1 MSESNEKAPS
11 VFLQCFGRI
20 EDPRLERQKKHQL
33 IDIIAIAVCATI
45 AGADGWV
52 AIALYARSK
61 EDWLRTFLN
70 LPNGIPSHDT
80 FGRVFSLLDPKAFQD
95 AFREWVG
102 IIQGKIEGVVAID
115 GKTARGSHDRAN
127 GKQAVHI
134 VSAWA
139 VENGVSLGQ
148 VKVDGKSNEIT
159 AIPEL
164 LRLLD
169 LKGCLVTI
177 DAMGC
182 QRDIAKQIVGRGG
195 DYLLAVKGNQ
205 ETLAED
211 VEQEFKHAQADGFA
225 HMDHLYRE
233 TLEKG
238 HGRIEKR
245 QYWYTRD
252 VQGLGTLE
260 RWPKLNGMVM
270 CRATRT
276 EQGETTVEDR
286 YFITSAAHDNVATIA
301 DAVRA
306 HWQIEN
312 GLHWV
317 LDVAFGEDQS
327 RIRSG
332 YAAENIATIRKIA
345 NNALKQCNSRKGGVK
360 TKRLQ
365 AGWDDRF
372 MEEILLAL

>member
-1 MSESNEKAPS
+1 MSEKCKP
-11 VFLQCFGRI
+11 VFLECFGRI
-20 EDPRLERQKKHQL
+20 EDPRMDRQKKHKL

-45 AGADGWV
+45 GSADGWA
-52 AIALYARSK
+52 AIALYGRSK
-61 EDWLRTFLN
+61 ESWLRTFLE
-70 LPNGIPSHDT
+70 LENGIPSHDT
-80 FGRVFSLLDPKAFQD
+80 FGRVFGVLDPQAFQD

-102 IIQGKIEGVVAID
+102 IIQGKIEGVVALD

-127 GKQAVHI
+127 GKQAIHI

-139 VENGVSLGQ
+139 VESGLSLGQ
-148 VKVDGKSNEIT
+148 VKVNDKSNEIT

-164 LRLLD
+164 LKLLK
-169 LKGCLVTI
+169 LNGCLVTI

-182 QRDIAKQIVGRGG
+182 QREIAQNILDAGG

-233 TLEKG
+233 TVEKG

-245 QYWYTRD
+245 QYWYTHD

-260 RWPKLNGMVM
+260 RWPKLNGVVM

-276 EQGETTVEDR
+276 DQGKTTVEDR
-286 YFITSAAHDNVATIA
+286 YFITSSTHDDVAKIS

-306 HWQIEN
+306 HWGIEN

-317 LDVAFGEDQS
+317 LDVAFDEDHS

-332 YAAENIATIRKIA
+332 YAAENIAAIRKIA
-345 NNALKQCNSRKGGVK
+345 NNVLKQCTSRKGGVK
-360 TKRLQ
+360 AKRLQ

>member
-1 MSESNEKAPS
+1 MSEKEQP
-11 VFLQCFGRI
+11 VFLKCFGRI
-20 EDPRLERQKKHQL
+20 EDPRLDRQKRHKL
-33 IDIIAIAVCATI
+33 IDLIAMAVCATI

-52 AIALYARSK
+52 GIALYARSK
-61 EDWLRTFLN
+61 EAWLRTFLE

-80 FGRVFSLLDPKAFQD
+80 FGRVFGLLDPQAFQE

-102 IIQGKIEGVVAID
+102 IIQGKIDGVVAID

-127 GKQAVHI
+127 GKKAIHI

-139 VENGVSLGQ
+139 ADNGVSLGQ
-148 VKVDGKSNEIT
+148 VKVDDKSNEIT

-164 LRLLD
+164 LGLLD
-169 LKGCLVTI
+169 LRGCLVTV

-182 QRDIAKQIVGRGG
+182 QRDIAGQIVRAGA
-195 DYLLAVKGNQ
+195 DYLLAVKDNQ

-233 TLEKG
+233 TVEKG

-245 QYWYTRD
+245 QYWYTHD
-252 VQGLGTLE
+252 VQGLGTLG
-260 RWPKLNGMVM
+260 RWPNLNGMIM

-276 EQGETTVEDR
+276 EKGQTSVEDR
-286 YFITSAAHDNVATIA
+286 YFITSAVHDDVVKIT

-306 HWQIEN
+306 HWGIEN

-317 LDVAFGEDQS
+317 LDVAFLEDQS
-327 RIRSG
+327 RIRLG
-332 YAAENIATIRKIA
+332 YAAENIAAIRKIA
-345 NNALKQCNSRKGGVK
+345 NNALKKCTSRKGGVK
-360 TKRLQ
+360 NKRLQ

-372 MEEILLAL
+372 MEDIIMAM

>member
-1 MSESNEKAPS
+1 MSESYEKVPS
-11 VFLQCFGRI
+11 VFLQCFGGI
-20 EDPRLERQKKHQL
+20 EDPRLDRQKKHKL

-52 AIALYARSK
+52 AVALYARSK
-61 EDWLRTFLN
+61 ETWLRSFLE
-70 LPNGIPSHDT
+70 LENGIPSHDT
-80 FGRVFSLLDPKAFQD
+80 FGRVFCLLDPQAFQD
-95 AFREWVG
+95 AFRQWVN

-127 GKQAVHI
+127 GKQAIHI

-148 VKVDGKSNEIT
+148 IKVDDKSNEIT

-164 LRLLD
+164 LKLLD
-169 LKGCLVTI
+169 LNGCLVTI

-182 QRDIAKQIVGRGG
+182 QRDIAQKILDAGG

-211 VEQEFKHAQADGFA
+211 VEQEFKYAQADGFA

-245 QYWYTRD
+245 QYWYTHD

-276 EQGETTVEDR
+276 EQGQTSVEDR
-286 YFITSAAHDNVATIA
+286 YFITSAAHDDVAKIA

-332 YAAENIATIRKIA
+332 YAAENIAAIRKIA
-345 NNALKQCNSRKGGVK
+345 NNALKQCTSRKGGLK
-360 TKRLQ
+360 AKRLQ

>member
-1 MSESNEKAPS
+1 MNEKNEKECP
-11 VFLQCFGRI
+11 VFLDCFGRI
-20 EDPRLERQKKHQL
+20 KDPRLDRQKKHKL
-33 IDIIAIAVCATI
+33 IDIIAMAVCATI

-52 AIALYARSK
+52 AIALYAKSK
-61 EDWLRTFLN
+61 EAWLRTFLE

-80 FGRVFSLLDPKAFQD
+80 FGRVFSLLDPQAFQD

-102 IIQGKIEGVVAID
+102 VIQGKIKGIVAID

-127 GKQAVHI
+127 GKQAIHI

-148 VKVDGKSNEIT
+148 VKVDDKSNEIT

-164 LRLLD
+164 LSLLD

-182 QRDIAKQIVGRGG
+182 QRDIAQQIVEAGG

-211 VEQEFKHAQADGFA
+211 VEQEFKHAQAEGFA

-233 TLEKG
+233 TVEKG

-252 VQGLGTLE
+252 IQGLGTLE

-276 EQGETTVEDR
+276 EKGDTTVEDR
-286 YFITSAAHDNVATIA
+286 YFITSADHDDVALIA

-306 HWQIEN
+306 HWHIEN

-332 YAAENIATIRKIA
+332 YAAENIAAIRKIA
-345 NNALKQCNSRKGGVK
+345 NNTLKQCISRKGGIK
-360 TKRLQ
+360 AKRLQ

-372 MEEILLAL
+372 MKEILLAL

>member
-1 MSESNEKAPS
+1 MSKKSKTAQP
-11 VFLQCFGRI
+11 VFLKCFGEI
-20 EDPRLERQKKHQL
+20 EDPRLDRQKKHKL
-33 IDIIAIAVCATI
+33 IDILAIAVCATI

-52 AIALYARSK
+52 AIALYAKSK
-61 EDWLRTFLN
+61 EAWLRTFLE

-80 FGRVFSLLDPKAFQD
+80 LGRVFSLIDPQAFQS
-95 AFREWVG
+95 AFRQWVG
-102 IIQGKIEGVVAID
+102 LIQGKVQGVVAVD

-127 GKQAVHI
+127 GKQAIHI

-164 LRLLD
+164 LSLLD
-169 LKGCLVTI
+169 LHGCLVTI

-182 QRDIAKQIVGRGG
+182 QRDIAQQIVDAGG
-195 DYLLAVKGNQ
+195 DYLLVVKGNQ

-211 VEQEFKHAQADGFA
+211 VEEEFKQAQADGFA
-225 HMDHLYRE
+225 HMEHLYHE
-233 TLEKG
+233 TLDKG

-270 CRATRT
+270 CRSTRT
-276 EQGETTVEDR
+276 EHGKTTVEDR
-286 YFITSAAHDNVATIA
+286 YFITSAVQNDVAKIA
-301 DAVRA
+301 GAVRA
-306 HWQIEN
+306 HWGIEN

-317 LDVAFGEDQS
+317 LDVAFLEDQS

-332 YAAENIATIRKIA
+332 YAAENIAAIRKIA
-345 NNALKQCNSRKGGVK
+345 NNALKQCTSRQGGMK
-360 TKRLQ
+360 AKRLQ
-365 AGWDDRF
+365 AGWDNRF
-372 MEEILLAL
+372 MKEILMAL

>member
-1 MSESNEKAPS
+1 MSERNEKTPS
-11 VFLQCFGRI
+11 VFLECFGRI
-20 EDPRLERQKKHQL
+20 EDPRLDRQKKHTL

-45 AGADGWV
+45 AGADGW
-52 AIALYARSK
+52 APIALYARSK
-61 EDWLRTFLN
+61 EAWLRTFLE

-80 FGRVFSLLDPKAFQD
+80 FGRVFCLLDPQAFQD
-95 AFREWVG
+95 AFRQWVG
-102 IIQGKIEGVVAID
+102 LIQGKIEGVVAID

-127 GKQAVHI
+127 GKQAIHL

-139 VENGVSLGQ
+139 VANGVSLGQ
-148 VKVDGKSNEIT
+148 VKVDDKSNEIT

-164 LRLLD
+164 LSLLEI
-169 LKGCLVTI
+169 KGCLVTI

-182 QRDIAKQIVGRGG
+182 QRDIAQKIVDAGA

-233 TLEKG
+233 TIEKG

-245 QYWYTRD
+245 QYWYTHD
-252 VQGLGTLE
+252 VEGLGTLE
-260 RWPKLNGMVM
+260 RWPKLAGMVM

-276 EQGETTVEDR
+276 DQGQTTVEDR
-286 YFITSAAHDNVATIA
+286 YFITSAAHDDVAKIA

-332 YAAENIATIRKIA
+332 YAAENIAAIRKIA
-345 NNALKQCNSRKGGVK
+345 NNALKQCTSRKGGVK

>member
-1 MSESNEKAPS
+1 MSATGNP
-11 VFLQCFGRI
+11 VFLECFGRI
-20 EDPRLERQKKHQL
+20 EDPRMDRQKKHKL

-52 AIALYARSK
+52 DIALFGRSK
-61 EDWLRTFLN
+61 EAWLRTFLD
-70 LPNGIPSHDT
+70 LENGIPSHDT
-80 FGRVFSLLDPKAFQD
+80 FGRVFSLLAPDTFQQ
-95 AFREWVG
+95 AFREW
-102 IIQGKIEGVVAID
+102 IYAIQGKLKGVVAID

-127 GKQAVHI
+127 GKQAIHI

-139 VENGVSLGQ
+139 VENGLALGQ
-148 VKVDGKSNEIT
+148 VKVDDKSNEIT

-164 LRLLD
+164 LRLLK
-169 LKGCLVTI
+169 LNGCLVTI

-182 QRDIAKQIVGRGG
+182 QRDIAQNILDAGG
-195 DYLLAVKGNQ
+195 DYLLAVKDNQ

-211 VEQEFKHAQADGFA
+211 VEQEFKHAQADGFS

-233 TLEKG
+233 VIDKG

-245 QYWYTRD
+245 QYWYTHD
-252 VQGLGTLE
+252 IQGLGTLE
-260 RWPKLNGMVM
+260 RWPKLRGMVM

-276 EQGETTVEDR
+276 AKGETSVEDR
-286 YFITSAAHDNVATIA
+286 YFITSCIHDDVAIIA
-301 DAVRA
+301 DAIRN
-306 HWQIEN
+306 HWAIEN

-317 LDVAFGEDQS
+317 LDMAFLEDQS

-345 NNALKQCNSRKGGVK
+345 INALKKNTTRKASVRA
-360 TKRLQ
+360 KRKLT
-365 AGWDDRF
+365 GWDNLYMQD
-372 MEEILLAL
+372 MLLAL